1 MVLLNKNHR
10 RHFLNT
16 WTLSLAGESSD
27 VLTVAGGAGIIVPK
41 RCMTN
46 HHLSND
52 DNLDIFRR
60 LAVRVSI
67 APVSQLHV
75 WMGSSSVV
83 PMQE

>member
-1 MVLLNKNHR
+1 MVLLDTNHR

-52 DNLDIFRR
+52 DNLDIFSP
-60 LAVRVSI
+60 L
-67 APVSQLHV
+67 
-75 WMGSSSVV
+75 V
-83 PMQE
+83 PDRCACNY